1 MTNFPDIPLDVRSEL
16 LLNGT
21 WTDVSPYQDHGPV
34 SIGRGH
40 PDESTTVS
48 PSTKA
53 ITWTNNDARFS
64 SKNPVGPYYPWL
76 VRNTQCRVSIPAQ
89 ANYLRME
96 ALQARAY
103 VNDTTALHIT
113 GSIELRLQLQ
123 LTDWQGCILAARW
136 DTGASWIWSL
146 NPDGT
151 LTFTWEDSIPVQ
163 HGVVSSVPL
172 PLFRGQQALRV
183 VLNAASGTVTFSTA
197 ATIDGTYTQLG
208 AAQSGTGG
216 AATSIQASNSP
227 FVIGYSFTVSPGEQ
241 LCGRVYEA
249 RMYNGIAGS
258 GGTVAA
264 DAIFSA
270 QSAGTTTWTD
280 SPGRTWL
287 LGAAAEI
294 SSRDYRLHTEVPEW
308 PQHQDPTGKTWTVS
322 AAGGGLLRRL
332 SQRNNAINS
341 VMWRAWV
348 KTGTAL
354 ASYHPLEDGAGAQ
367 SLASGIG
374 GPAAAFSGALE
385 LASNSDFL
393 CSAPLPV
400 LNGTVIVGRVP
411 AYSGTWNGNQVS
423 WLMEIPAGGE
433 FNTAEVIRV
442 ATAGTVAQV
451 VVTYGTG
458 GSRTPSFY
466 NAAGTL
472 LAGGGAVTFAANG
485 QLFLM
490 VISLVPDGSGGVNW
504 ALEAA
509 TPGGS
514 TFAGTT
520 GNIAS
525 ASVGAVT
532 SWTLDGGGQLL
543 QTVAGHVAVQ
553 AAGSIWDVT
562 AFGAALNAHQGEAPG
577 RRFQRLCS
585 EEGIEFR
592 SGGNLD
598 DTPLMG
604 AQAQQTLT
612 QSLQECAD
620 AGRAIWSELRQ
631 VLGWGYTPRSALYN
645 QAAAVAVTYAQD
657 MLGEWASDP
666 TEDDQVIRNDETVT
680 QATGGGMARQFAAPG
695 QAINGGRLSTA
706 SPSSGAG
713 TYDGSDSLNVY
724 NASDLPS
731 LAAWIVHVG
740 TVDEPRYPGVV
751 LDLSNRG
758 LASLFYAIL
767 GLELGQRL
775 TIASP
780 PAQLGPD
787 TISLLAAQ
795 LSEELW
801 GDALVITMAGVPS
814 RPYLVAQEGALTG
827 RADSDASTLH
837 AGITSGA
844 TSMQVDTAAG
854 SPLWDTTASGFDIG
868 VAGERMT
875 VTAIS
880 GSSSPQAFT
889 VTRSVNGVVKA
900 QSSGAPVALWN
911 TPVAAL

>member
-21 WTDVSPYQDHGPV
+21 WTDVSAYMDHGPV

-64 SKNPVGPYYPWL
+64 SKNPTGPYYPYL

-89 ANYLRME
+89 ANYLRLE
-96 ALQARAY
+96 SLQARAF

-113 GSIELRLQLQ
+113 GSIEMRIQLQ
-123 LTDWQGCILAARW
+123 LTDWRECVLACKWDGGGC
-136 DTGASWIWSL
+136 WSFTL
-146 NPDGT
+146 NDDGT
-151 LTFTWEDSIPVQ
+151 LQFTWADSGTVQ
-163 HGVVSSVPL
+163 HSVTSTVPL
-172 PLFRGQQALRV
+172 PVFRNSQALRV
-183 VLNAASGTVTFSTA
+183 TMDATNGNVAFYTA
-197 ATIDGTYTQLG
+197 PTIDGSYTQLG
-208 AAQSGTGG
+208 STASGTSG
-216 AATSIQASNSP
+216 AATSIFSSTGSAL
-227 FVIGYSFTVSPGEQ
+227 VVGYSFSIFSGAGQ
-241 LCGRVYEA
+241 LHGRVAEY
-249 RMYNGIAGS
+249 RLYNGI
-258 GGTVAA
+258 GGTVVA
-264 DAIFSA
+264 DGIFSA

-294 SSRDYRLHTEVPEW
+294 SARDYRLHAEVPEW

-322 AAGGGLLRRL
+322 ASGGGLLRRL
-332 SQRNNAINS
+332 NQRNNALNS
-341 VMWRAWV
+341 AMWRAWV

-354 ASYHPLEDGAGAQ
+354 ASYHPLEDGPGAQ
-367 SLASGIG
+367 SLASGTG

-385 LASNSDFL
+385 LSSNSDFL

-400 LNGTVIVGRVP
+400 LNGTVITGRVP
-411 AYSGTWNGNQVS
+411 AYPGTWNGNQVS
-423 WLMEIPAGGE
+423 WLMEVPAAGE
-433 FNTAEVIRV
+433 FNTAEVMRV
-442 ATAGTVAQV
+442 ATAGTVAQA

-458 GSRTPSFY
+458 GSL
-466 NAAGTL
+466 ALTL
-472 LAGGGAVTFAANG
+472 LSSSGSTLASSGAVAFGVNG
-485 QLFLM
+485 QQFLM
-490 VISLVPDGSGGVNW
+490 VISLTPDGSGGVNW
-504 ALEAA
+504 ALESA
-509 TPGGS
+509 TPGG
-514 TFAGTT
+514 TAFAGTS

-543 QTVAGHVAVQ
+543 QTVMGHVAVQ

-577 RRFQRLCS
+577 RRFARLCS

-612 QSLQECAD
+612 QALQECAD

-631 VLGWGYTPRSALYN
+631 VLGWGYTPRAALYN

-666 TEDDQVIRNDETVT
+666 VEDDQVIRNDETVSQT
-680 QATGGGMARQFAAPG
+680 TGGTMARQFAAPG

-724 NASDLPS
+724 SASDLPS
-731 LAAWIVHVG
+731 LASWIVHVG

-751 LDLSNRG
+751 LDLSNRT

-775 TIASP
+775 TISSP
-780 PAQLGPD
+780 PPQLGPD

-801 GDALVITMAGVPS
+801 GDTLVITMAAVPS
-814 RPYLVAQEGALTG
+814 RPYLVAREGASTG

-837 AGITSGA
+837 AGITSSA
-844 TSMQVDTAAG
+844 TSVQVDTAAG

-880 GSSSPQAFT
+880 GSSSPQSFT

-900 QSSGAPVALWN
+900 QAAGAPVALWD